1 MSKVIEKNMAEL
13 IVIGLFTMIFL
24 SSCGTVKFGD
34 YNSYRND
41 NSVNTCR

>member
-1 MSKVIEKNMAEL
+1 MTKIIENNIAEL
-13 IVIGLFTMIFL
+13 IIIGVFLMIFL

-41 NSVNTCR
+41 NSINTCR